1 MTDLNLIC
9 EEPYKIG
16 LIGSIS
22 FISFSLGSLFTSKLA
37 DTYGRRRVVIGAT
50 LVTPLGL
57 LILLLAP
64 VNLMVINVLMF
75 VIGFTYNAR
84 STGAYLFNTEFIESE
99 KRINIGICLWTFSG
113 AMQGLSAF
121 WFWYTKDQE
130 AYLKLIIVLL
140 FVAILIIYLFV
151 PESPLYL
158 YEKHMFKELGKS
170 LLTIGSINRIDNLL
184 PKVRYAVI
192 RLKIK

>member
-64 VNLMVINVLMF
+64 MNLMVINVLMF

-130 AYLKLIIVLL
+130 AYFKLIIVLL

-158 YEKHMFKELGKS
+158 YEKHMFKEMGKS
-170 LLTIGSINRIDNLL
+170 LLTIGSMNRIDNL
-184 PKVRYAVI
+184 
-192 RLKIK
+192 